1 MSDQTY
7 SLSNGRGI
15 PRIGFGTFRT
25 PDGAQTEQSVIE
37 ALRAGYRL
45 IDCAA
50 VYGNEKSVG
59 NALARAGVPREELFI
74 TSKLWNDEKGYDKT
88 IAAFERTLRD
98 LQLDYLDLYLIHWP
112 IARATRANWQQAND
126 ETWRAFEDL
135 YKDGKV
141 KAIGVSNFMPH
152 HFEPLLAKAKIVP
165 MVDQIEFHPGMRQ
178 EETLAFCAA
187 HDIVAEAWAP
197 FANGALLKQPEL
209 TDIAARLGKTPAQ
222 VCLRWILQKGVVPL
236 PKSVTPARIQSN
248 LDVFDFTLGAAD
260 IAAIDRLEDCGH
272 SGLHPDLIDF

>member
-1 MSDQTY
+1 MPNQPY
-7 SLSNGRGI
+7 ILNNERGI

-25 PDGAQTEQSVIE
+25 PNGKQTEQSVLD

-50 VYGNEKSVG
+50 VYGNETSVG
-59 NALARAGVPREELFI
+59 AALERSGVPRAEIFL

-88 IAAFERTLRD
+88 IAAFENTLCD
-98 LQLDYLDLYLIHWP
+98 LHTDYLDLYLIHWP
-112 IARATRANWQQAND
+112 IARATRANWQQANN

-135 YKDGKV
+135 YKDGKA

-152 HFEPLLAKAKIVP
+152 HFAPLLEKAQITP
-165 MVDQIEFHPGMRQ
+165 MVNQIEFHPGMRQ

-187 HDIVAEAWAP
+187 HGIVAEAWAP
-197 FANGALLKQPEL
+197 FANGALLRLPALAE
-209 TDIAARLGKTPAQ
+209 IGARYEKTPAQ
-222 VCLRWILQKGVVPL
+222 VCLRWIIQKGVVPL
-236 PKSVTPARIQSN
+236 PKSVTPARIRSN
-248 LDVFDFTLGAAD
+248 FDVFDFTLTEED
-260 IAAIDRLEDCGH
+260 VAAIDRLNDCGH